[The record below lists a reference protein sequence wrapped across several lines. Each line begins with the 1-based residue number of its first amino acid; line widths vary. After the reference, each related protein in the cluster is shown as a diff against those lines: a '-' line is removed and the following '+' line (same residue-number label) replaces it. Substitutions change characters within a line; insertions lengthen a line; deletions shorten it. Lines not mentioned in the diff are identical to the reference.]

1 MNKSNSKR
9 KFLSPDKTSTACV
22 SWYIDPSPK
31 SDYLCWGEVRVQDG
45 YKSME
50 FPVYDK
56 NSVTIIRN
64 LRDELTCFLEEYENK
79 S

>member
-9 KFLSPDKTSTACV
+9 KFLSPDKTSTACI
-22 SWYIDPSPK
+22 SWYIDPS
-31 SDYLCWGEVRVQDG
+31 SDTDWAELRVQDG
-45 YKSME
+45 YKNMD
-50 FPVYDK
+50 FNVYDK